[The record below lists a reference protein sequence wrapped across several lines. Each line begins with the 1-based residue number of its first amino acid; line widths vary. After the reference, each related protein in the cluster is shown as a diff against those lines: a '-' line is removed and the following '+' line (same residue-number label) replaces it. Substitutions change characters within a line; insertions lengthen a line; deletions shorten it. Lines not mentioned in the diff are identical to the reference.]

1 MTGWVQFLAEM
12 AVIVWFVAAGIVFV
26 LFVAVAAW
34 VNLVEAVDR
43 YAVRRSARVAAS
55 FAGLGVPVTVA
66 PRVRRLDAIL
76 APPIPAQR
84 TGAQR

>member
-1 MTGWVQFLAEM
+1 MGWVQFLAEM
-12 AVIVWFVAAGIVFV
+12 AVITWLTAAAIVAV
-26 LFVAVAAW
+26 LFVIVAAW
-34 VNLVEAVDR
+34 MRLLEAVDQ

-55 FAGLGVPVTVA
+55 FAGVGIPVTVV
-66 PRVRRLDAIL
+66 PRTRRLDAIL